1 MAGVTYRKAGV
12 DIDKADEF
20 IAKIKPLLAKTSR
33 PEVIGKIGGF
43 SGLFKPRIRRMKDPV
58 LVSST
63 DGVGTKILIA
73 DSLGKYDTIG
83 IDLVAMCVDDVVVM
97 GAEPLFFLDYI
108 ACGRLDKEK
117 LFDLMTGITKGCV
130 KAGCALIGGETAE
143 LPGMYGKDKFDLA
156 GFCVGMVD
164 RQKIIDGR
172 NCRIGDKVVGLA
184 SSGLHSNGFS
194 LVRTL
199 FRPEEIKGKL
209 AEELIRPTRIYTK
222 TILHLM
228 KRVKIKGMS
237 HITGGGFYDNIPRV
251 LPLGK
256 AVRIMKGSWPVPP
269 IFKKIQDRGSVDMAE
284 MFRTFN
290 MGVGM
295 VLILDPRSA
304 RRALTLLDDLG
315 QKAWIIGELVEGDNS
330 VAII

>member
-117 LFDLMTGITKGCV
+117 LFDLMKGITKGCV

-172 NCRIGDKVVGLA
+172 NCRIGDKVV
-184 SSGLHSNGFS
+184 
-194 LVRTL
+194 
-199 FRPEEIKGKL
+199 
-209 AEELIRPTRIYTK
+209 
-222 TILHLM
+222 
-228 KRVKIKGMS
+228 
-237 HITGGGFYDNIPRV
+237 
-251 LPLGK
+251 
-256 AVRIMKGSWPVPP
+256 
-269 IFKKIQDRGSVDMAE
+269 
-284 MFRTFN
+284 
-290 MGVGM
+290 
-295 VLILDPRSA
+295 
-304 RRALTLLDDLG
+304 
-315 QKAWIIGELVEGDNS
+315 
-330 VAII
+330 